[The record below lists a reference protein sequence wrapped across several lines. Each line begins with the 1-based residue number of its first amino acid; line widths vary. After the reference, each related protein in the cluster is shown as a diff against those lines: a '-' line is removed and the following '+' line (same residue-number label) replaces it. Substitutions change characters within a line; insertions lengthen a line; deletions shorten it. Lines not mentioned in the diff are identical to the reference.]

1 MINARPVVGIEG
13 THGSGKSAVAAALV
27 AQLRE
32 RGFGPQLLDDAGR
45 LSPLVRDA
53 VASGGRVDL
62 MGELSLFGR
71 RVQAELEGAREGGI
85 VVCDRTVLAG
95 LGYLLA
101 DAPDEE
107 RRSPLGSAF
116 EAMCTEYARATY
128 DLVVLLDRS
137 FDWSGDSW
145 ADDRRYA
152 GAARQERFKALALD
166 LCLKAGVPTLVV
178 TSTAGACEVATT
190 IVDELIDRRLLLA
203 GASSGR
209 RRGT

>member
-32 RGFGPQLLDDAGR
+32 RGFGPLLLDDAGR
-45 LSPLVRDA
+45 MSPLVRDA
-53 VASGGRVDL
+53 VSAGGRLDL

-71 RVQAELEGAREGGI
+71 RVQAEIEGSRDGGI

-101 DAPDEE
+101 DATDDE
-107 RRSPLGSAF
+107 RRSPLGAAF
-116 EAMCTEYARATY
+116 EAMCMEYARASY

-145 ADDRRYA
+145 VDDRRYT

-166 LCLKAGVPTLVV
+166 LCAKAGVPTLVV
-178 TSTAGACEVATT
+178 TTTANACEVAAT
-190 IVDELIDRRLLLA
+190 VVVELA
-203 GASSGR
+203 G
-209 RRGT
+209 RGLVSDRPD